1 MIAAVACFATSCI
14 DDAVSTAA
22 ADAPVFADD
31 TLRLGRVW
39 AGEQSATVVTTLYNR
54 ADKKI
59 TIDRLS
65 VTDCTGGSLLINV
78 DGFSG
83 TEFSGIDIRANDSI
97 YILAEVVP
105 DGNFAAK
112 IRVTANGVTSYLPVT
127 ATTLTPTTL
136 TDFTVSGEMTI
147 AEADVVRIF
156 GKLRVAPDATLHIRP
171 GASLYFHDGASLTV
185 DGRIDFVGTPESN
198 ISLGGDRLTDVIK
211 GIPFDVMAGQW
222 EGITFGEGSV
232 GNAMQCTLVRNTR
245 LATTLLP
252 GSELSLNNCLFS
264 NSQADLV
271 SLDQATLR
279 AEGTEFS
286 NAAGA
291 LLNIAEGHAD
301 ISRSTFANYYLF
313 ALPSAAA
320 ITIDTDAA
328 LSVDESIIAGD
339 CSPAAIPDGNNS
351 FTFRNTLFHASGSD
365 DQNFIDCIWNA
376 DPLFL
381 LDLDNYIM
389 DFRLDPDSPAR
400 QKASSSRTD
409 RLAISGTALGAYN

>member
-1 MIAAVACFATSCI
+1 MACCTTSCI
-14 DDAVSTAA
+14 DDSVSTAT

-39 AGEQSATVVTTLYNR
+39 AGEQSATVITTLHNH

-59 TIDRLS
+59 TIDRLT
-65 VTDCTGGSLLINV
+65 VADCTGGSLLINV

-105 DGNFAAK
+105 ESNFTAK
-112 IRVTANGVTSYLPVT
+112 IQVTANGVTNYLPVT
-127 ATTLTPTTL
+127 ATTLSPITL
-136 TDFTVSGEMTI
+136 RDFTVNGETSI
-147 AEADVVRIF
+147 AEGENVRVF
-156 GKLRVAPDATLHIRP
+156 GALRVAEGATLHILP

-185 DGRIDFVGTPESN
+185 DGRIDLAGTPERN
-198 ISLGGDRLTDVIK
+198 ITLNGDRLTDVIK

-222 EGITFGEGSV
+222 EGITFGEGSK
-232 GNAMQCTLVRNTR
+232 GNTMQCTVVRNTR

-252 GSELSLNNCLFS
+252 GSELSLNNCLLS

-271 SLDQATLR
+271 SIDHATLR

-286 NAAGA
+286 NAARA
-291 LLNIAEGHAD
+291 LLNIAGGNAN

-320 ITIDTDAA
+320 ITIDTDAT
-328 LSVDESIIAGD
+328 LSIDESIVAGD
-339 CSPAAIPDGNNS
+339 CSPAAIPNGNNS
-351 FTFRNTLFHASGSD
+351 FLFSNTLFQAAGSD
-365 DQNFIDCIWNA
+365 DDNFIDCIWNA
-376 DPLFL
+376 DPRFL
-381 LDLDNYIM
+381 LDLDNYLM
-389 DFRLDPDSPAR
+389 DFRLDADSPAR

-409 RLAISGTALGAYN
+409 RLAVAGTALGAYN